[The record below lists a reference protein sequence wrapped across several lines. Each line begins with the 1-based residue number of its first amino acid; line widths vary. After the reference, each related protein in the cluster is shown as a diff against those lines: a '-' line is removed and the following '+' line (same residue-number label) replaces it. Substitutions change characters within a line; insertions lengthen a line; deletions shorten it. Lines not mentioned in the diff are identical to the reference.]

1 MLTPRRAP
9 RPPAP
14 LAVPLSVRLSLAA
27 LLALALAPRTA
38 RALGEEEWLASATL
52 GGGLVRGGGASGAG
66 GGVGLELA
74 HGLTDLVAV
83 RGAVALERMG
93 LPARAGAPA
102 QGTNAFAL
110 VAGAA
115 AAFDVLRTV
124 PFVEIGLAL
133 DHVVAGAHAGTRTGV
148 ELGVGADYLM
158 DRDWSVGA
166 AVRSRFLP
174 LVLGDGAGQIW
185 SFGGVVR
192 ISRRF

>member
-14 LAVPLSVRLSLAA
+14 LAVPLIVAA
-27 LLALALAPRTA
+27 LLGLSLAPRTA

-83 RGAVALERMG
+83 RGGVALERMG
-93 LPARAGAPA
+93 LPAHAGAPA

-124 PFVEIGLAL
+124 PFVELGLAL

-158 DRDWSVGA
+158 DRDWSLGA
-166 AVRSRFLP
+166 AVRSRLLP
-174 LVLGDGAGQIW
+174 LVLGDGSGQLW